1 MSFGK
6 LSMLCHHHS
15 LILHLHCTKKKPAHL
30 QSFSLPTLG
39 QAKQPLI
46 FLLPWI
52 CLFWTKLIRNHTMAF
67 KSNCFHLRWMFL
79 RSHPCCSIQQ
89 YWRQQYSYEW
99 IYYIYCCCYFYS
111 VNRHLEFFV
120 WPCFYFSWVGTC
132 YYCC

>member
-15 LILHLHCTKKKPAHL
+15 LILHLHCTKKKPCAHL

-52 CLFWTKLIRNHTMAF
+52 CLFWTVNKE
-67 KSNCFHLRWMFL
+67 
-79 RSHPCCSIQQ
+79 
-89 YWRQQYSYEW
+89 SY
-99 IYYIYCCCYFYS
+99 
-111 VNRHLEFFV
+111 NV
-120 WPCFYFSWVGTC
+120 WPLSLTAFI
-132 YYCC
+132 